1 MKFYSNNCF
10 WLIHIDFCIVMSY
23 PEMYCAQF
31 QEFLCRLSFRFLHSV
46 VFYIG
51 HDNTWKLKVLFLLHF
66 YFRMKTSNSSPFSMM
81 WALSVLFIFFIN
93 LRFPTI
99 PRLLRLFFLITRG
112 YRFCQTLFLSQF
124 IRLYN
129 FYSLIYWCSGLPW
142 LIFKSE
148 PTMHS

>member
-99 PRLLRLFFLITRG
+99 PRLLRLFFFNHEGVWILSNAFSVSVYKIIQ
-112 YRFCQTLFLSQF
+112 FLFFNL
-124 IRLYN
+124 L
-129 FYSLIYWCSGLPW
+129 
-142 LIFKSE
+142 
-148 PTMHS
+148 M